1 MLAYEDKIPSNKAAF
16 ISKLNQIS
24 SDLQTDPNWLMAVM
38 YKESS
43 LNPAAQ
49 NTKFPLAGGPA
60 TGLIQFTPDTASSL
74 GTSIQSLK
82 AMNNVDQLDY
92 VKSYL
97 MPYKGKLSSYFNVYA
112 SIFFPAAINKPD
124 DWVFQAKNISRSS
137 VARQNPSL
145 DFNKDGKVT
154 IAEFKQY
161 VNNTIPAKLKE
172 LVFKI
177 KENPGTTALI
187 VIGAIVLFWGFK
199 KK

>member
-1 MLAYEDKIPSNKAAF
+1 MLAYEDKILSNKTAF
-16 ISKLNQIS
+16 ISKLNQVS
-24 SDLQTDPNWLMAVM
+24 QDLQTDPNWLMAVM
-38 YKESS
+38 YKESQ

-49 NTKFPLAGGPA
+49 NTKFPLSGGPA
-60 TGLIQFTPDTASSL
+60 TGLIQFTPDTATSL

-82 AMNNVDQLDY
+82 AMSNVDQLDY

-97 MPYKGKLSSYFNVYA
+97 MPYKGKLTSYFNVYA
-112 SIFFPAAINKPD
+112 SVFFPAAIGKAD
-124 DWVFQAKNISRSS
+124 DWVFEAKNISRSS

-145 DFNKDGKVT
+145 DFNKDGKITV
-154 IAEFKQY
+154 AEFKQY
-161 VNNTIPAKLKE
+161 VNNTIPSQLKN

-187 VIGAIVLFWGFK
+187 VIGAVVLFYAFK